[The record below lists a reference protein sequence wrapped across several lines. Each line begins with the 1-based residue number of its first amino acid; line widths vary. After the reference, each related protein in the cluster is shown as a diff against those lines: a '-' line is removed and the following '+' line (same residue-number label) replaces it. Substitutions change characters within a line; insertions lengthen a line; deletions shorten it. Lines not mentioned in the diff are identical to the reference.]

1 MWSYSAVQRSRLATR
16 PLARKSCYNYDGIKN
31 KLIEG
36 GTVYSRLLSSHGG
49 DDRRGGGNDRRGGK
63 QGGGWSRNNNRNNNN
78 DGGSGSGG
86 GGRNNN
92 RDKTNYSDKFLKP
105 AARGELKHH
114 RSGIPKLTG
123 RKGKGRG
130 VRGGDL
136 PYASEVDE
144 LMGYDNDG
152 MDEDDDSMRGG
163 QQQPPKQ
170 AKAKTGTIDNGSK
183 LEDLC
188 PEDYNEITEF
198 AKLYQSLEHA
208 QEKEDYYWNEIDYD
222 ATDNKKKQKMF
233 EKLKA
238 VATTDADGNL
248 VAEVDDETFAMFD
261 GAENHDDSKGNDKG
275 GPRQQQQQP
284 FNAPPEFIMDIL
296 GVQGFNKPPNPKE
309 YDVVQPLVLKGPS
322 MNDFVQA
329 MAEHPT
335 KFGQLRYVSPHP
347 ESTREPVP
355 DLPNRRRNPPLEF
368 VEGNTR
374 FIYVWGLPPLLS
386 DEQPG
391 DLDNPVHSLEL
402 QKTAAAL
409 FEVPPESV
417 YPASISSAFVGFPTR
432 TDQRFVLEVGPV
444 QKFVESP
451 VQISKYTPSEG
462 DKKSFDASEMDRV
475 VALENL
481 PSGLTPLVLASTLF
495 PSGTDA
501 GELVYGGLAP
511 DDFVMLSPHTAV
523 LRFESAEH
531 AENAV
536 KSTIVEQRL
545 KDFGK
550 HRIRYS
556 SSRRELVHTG
566 KLVGPGGRDLEREFG
581 PKLIVDGDMPTKNF
595 YLSHA
600 STVHLRN
607 LDPSVTKQEISEFLQ
622 PFCATPRDI
631 SGSIEFV
638 TCHEGL
644 NTGKAFV
651 GFDEHGEAEAALE
664 TCESNGRLH
673 GLGHNKVI
681 LKKVRD
687 SRRVQRDHRSARNE
701 AELLDN
707 LDNWEQY
714 VDPKDLEELLENGI
728 SKEALEEQLRAIRYH
743 NPTFS
748 SLDQAIRSEAMNP
761 ETDSG
766 GMYKELVQTYIETL
780 KECIS
785 TPENPGPIY
794 ESLFLPDEEL
804 DTEIFENEVTRQEE
818 LKKRREVP

>member
-1 MWSYSAVQRSRLATR
+1 L
-16 PLARKSCYNYDGIKN
+16 KN
-31 KLIEG
+31 
-36 GTVYSRLLSSHGG
+36 
-49 DDRRGGGNDRRGGK
+49 
-63 QGGGWSRNNNRNNNN
+63 
-78 DGGSGSGG
+78 
-86 GGRNNN
+86 
-92 RDKTNYSDKFLKP
+92 
-105 AARGELKHH
+105 H

-130 VRGGDL
+130 VREGDQL
-136 PYASEVDE
+136 YASEVDE
-144 LMGYDNDG
+144 LMGYNNDG
-152 MDEDDDSMRGG
+152 MDEEDYPVQRGG
-163 QQQPPKQ
+163 KPQVKE
-170 AKAKTGTIDNGSK
+170 KTGTIDKGDK

-188 PEDYNEITEF
+188 PEDYHEIAEF
-198 AKLYQSLEHA
+198 TKLYQSLEHS
-208 QEKEDYYWNEIDYD
+208 QEKEVYYWDETDYD
-222 ATDNKKKQKMF
+222 ATDQKRKQKMF
-233 EKLKA
+233 VKLQTE
-238 VATTDADGNL
+238 ATTDADGNMM
-248 VAEVDDETFAMFD
+248 AEVDDETFAMFD
-261 GAENHDDSKGNDKG
+261 NAEKHGASANANDGN
-275 GPRQQQQQP
+275 PRQQQQRPQ
-284 FNAPPEFIMDIL
+284 FNAPPEFIMDTL
-296 GVQGFNKPPNPKE
+296 GVKGFEKPPNPKE
-309 YDVVQPLVLKGPS
+309 YDAVLPLALKGPS
-322 MNDFVQA
+322 MNDFIQS

-335 KFGQLRYVSPHP
+335 KYGQLRFVSPHP

-355 DLPNRRRNPPLEF
+355 DLPNSRRNPSLEF
-368 VEGNTR
+368 VEAHTR

-386 DEQPG
+386 VDEEPG

-409 FEVPPESV
+409 FEVLPESV

-432 TDQRFVLEVGPV
+432 TDQRFAIEVGPV

-451 VQISKYTPSEG
+451 VRISTYTPSEG
-462 DKKSFDASEMDRV
+462 DKKSFDESEMDRV
-475 VALENL
+475 AVLENL
-481 PSGLTPLVLASTLF
+481 PSGLTPSVLASTLF

-501 GELVYGGLAP
+501 GDLVYGGLKP

-550 HRIRYS
+550 HRIRHS
-556 SSRRELVHTG
+556 KARRELVYTGKHTG
-566 KLVGPGGRDLEREFG
+566 PGDRELERDLG
-581 PKLIVDGDMPTKNF
+581 SKLIVDGDMPTKNF

-607 LDPSVTKQEISEFLQ
+607 LDPSVTKQEISSFFQ
-622 PFCATPRDI
+622 PFCAVARDV

-644 NTGKAFV
+644 PTGKAFV
-651 GFDEHGEAEAALE
+651 GFDEHGEAEAACLE
-664 TCESNGRLH
+664 ARESNGRVT

-681 LKKVRD
+681 LKAVKD
-687 SRRVQRDHRSARNE
+687 SRRVKRDQRSHRDE
-701 AELLDN
+701 AELLDS

-714 VDPKDLEELLENGI
+714 VDPEDLQELLEAGI
-728 SKEALEEQLRAIRYH
+728 SKESLEEQLRAIRYH

-748 SLDQAIRSEAMNP
+748 SLDQAIQSESMDS

-766 GMYKELVQTYIETL
+766 DMYRELVQTYIETL

-804 DTEIFENEVTRQEE
+804 DTEIFEDEVGRQEE